1 MRSRTRRAHPGRW
14 TLPGG
19 HVEDGESETQALR
32 LSTWRVHRR
41 QGTPANTP
49 ANRRPDE
56 HEVGGAPFSARRR
69 RSSR

>member
-1 MRSRTRRAHPGRW
+1 MRSRTGRAHPGRW

-19 HVEDGESETQALR
+19 HVEDGESGTQALR

-41 QGTPANTP
+41 QGTP

-69 RSSR
+69 RPSR